1 MEEDPIH
8 MHFKSYKDK
17 VLYILQRCLEMQA
30 EQENGGEILPPV
42 VQPEH
47 IKWCMHVIKND
58 FLQISN
64 SLPS

>member
-1 MEEDPIH
+1 

-17 VLYILQRCLEMQA
+17 VLYILQRVLENQI
-30 EQENGGEILPPV
+30 EEESGEILPPV
-42 VQPEH
+42 VLPEH
-47 IKWCMHVIKND
+47 IKWCIHVIKND